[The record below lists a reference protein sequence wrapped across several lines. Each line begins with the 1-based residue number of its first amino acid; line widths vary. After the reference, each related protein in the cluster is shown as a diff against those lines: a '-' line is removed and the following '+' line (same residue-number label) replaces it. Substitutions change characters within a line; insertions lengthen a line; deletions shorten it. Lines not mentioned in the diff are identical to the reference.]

1 MSSLLKK
8 YKETIVPELSKQFQ
22 YSSIMQVPRFEKIV
36 LNYGSA
42 EASANP
48 KQFET
53 AMEEMGLITG
63 QRPVKTIARKSI
75 AGFKVR
81 EGMVL
86 GCKVTLRGQR
96 MFEFLERL
104 IHISLPRVRD
114 FKGLNPTGFDG
125 RGNYNLSVKEQI
137 IFAEIDVDK
146 VQTYHGLNITIVTTA
161 PTNEEAHA
169 LLSAIGMPFKKA
181 QAK

>member
-1 MSSLLKK
+1 
-8 YKETIVPELSKQFQ
+8 
-22 YSSIMQVPRFEKIV
+22 MQVPRFEKVV
-36 LNYGSA
+36 LNYGSS

-63 QRPVKTIARKSI
+63 QKPVKTIARKSI

-86 GCKVTLRGQR
+86 GCKVTLRGAR
-96 MFEFLERL
+96 MYDFLERL

-114 FKGLNPTGFDG
+114 FKGLNPSGFDC

-146 VQTYHGLNITIVTTA
+146 VQSYHGINITIVTSA
-161 PTNEEAHA
+161 NTNEEAHA
-169 LLSAIGMPFKKA
+169 LLAGIGMPFKQPQK
-181 QAK
+181 K